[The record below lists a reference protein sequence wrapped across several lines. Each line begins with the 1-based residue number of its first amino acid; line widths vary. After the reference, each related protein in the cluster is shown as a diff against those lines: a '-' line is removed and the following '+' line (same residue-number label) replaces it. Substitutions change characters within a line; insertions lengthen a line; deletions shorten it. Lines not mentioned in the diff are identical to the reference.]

1 MRKIFVRMSI
11 NERLQSII
19 DSLYK
24 GNKRAFAISIGV
36 SPTVIENVVGTRKGK
51 PSYDVLEKICV
62 NANVSSDWLLMG
74 KGDMLKNDILPIS
87 NNVVDAMPLNI
98 KSANMG
104 KPIPLVHQFAVAGF
118 GNSDFSIAEQDVK
131 EYYVIPKFKYCKVDF
146 MIEVH
151 GSSMYPKY
159 NAGDVIACTILRESK
174 FIQWNKCHVI
184 ATQEQ
189 GILVKRIKKAPDP
202 NQILAVSDNKDYD
215 PFPIPV
221 DEITGMALVVGVVR
235 IE

>member
-1 MRKIFVRMSI
+1 MDKKEMVLS
-11 NERLQSII
+11 LI
-19 DSLYK
+19 DHYTE
-24 GNKRAFAISIGV
+24 GNKAQFAKMLGIT
-36 SPTVIENVVGTRKGK
+36 PQT
-51 PSYDVLEKICV
+51 
-62 NANVSSDWLLMG
+62 VSSWLSRNTFDSELIYAKCEHINPEWLLSG
-74 KGDMLKNDILPIS
+74 KGEILKSNMLPI
-87 NNVVDAMPLNI
+87 NIADAVPFQ
-98 KSANMG
+98 SEFANMG

-159 NAGDVIACTILRESK
+159 SAGDVIACTILRESK

-202 NQILAVSDNKDYD
+202 NHIIAVSDNKDYD
-215 PFPIPV
+215 PFPVPI

-235 IE
+235 LE